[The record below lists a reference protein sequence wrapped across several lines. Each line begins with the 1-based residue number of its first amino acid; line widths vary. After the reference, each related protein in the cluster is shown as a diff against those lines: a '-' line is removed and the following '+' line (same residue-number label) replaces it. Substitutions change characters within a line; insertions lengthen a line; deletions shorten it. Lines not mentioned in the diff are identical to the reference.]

1 MKHER
6 YIVSEEEIA
15 LLDRYEGILNQKD
28 NQYRY
33 DIFDRETLIQFC
45 LLKDRCNDMYF
56 RRYQAA
62 KEVIDMIAKK
72 VGIDPENTGFW
83 LYAPDEDGTSPML
96 KRIDEWLSR
105 SGEKA
110 KIKRRVQ
117 ELEEENRIL
126 RSLIQK

>member
-15 LLDRYEGILNQKD
+15 LLDRYEGILNQTND
-28 NQYRY
+28 PCRY

-45 LLKDRCNDMYF
+45 LLKDRGNDMYF

-83 LYAPDEDGTSPML
+83 LYAPDTEGTSPML